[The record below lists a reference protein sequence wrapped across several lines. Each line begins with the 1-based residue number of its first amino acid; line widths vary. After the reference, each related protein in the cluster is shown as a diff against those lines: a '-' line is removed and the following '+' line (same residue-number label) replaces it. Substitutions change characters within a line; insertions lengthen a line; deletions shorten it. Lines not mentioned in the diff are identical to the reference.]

1 MSATEYKKIY
11 NNLYTIDERKELI
24 AQTIKALRENS
35 GYTQVELCEIIGINK
50 QTYNSYEK
58 GRSTPPA
65 EIIIRLSYLY
75 NIPTD
80 IILQKDNLLKSP
92 KVQEERID
100 QLSEEL
106 QELKEKA
113 KSSTSEDKEKI
124 NAFILGLEQML
135 NSLK

>member
-1 MSATEYKKIY
+1 MSATEYKKVY
-11 NNLYTIDERKELI
+11 NNLYTIDERKDLI
-24 AQTIKALRENS
+24 AQTIKALRENN
-35 GYTQVELCEIIGINK
+35 GYTQTELSEIIGINK

-58 GRSTPPA
+58 GRATPPA

-80 IILQKDNLLKSP
+80 IILQRDNLLKSP
-92 KVQEERID
+92 QVQAERID
-100 QLSEEL
+100 QLSNEL

-113 KSSTSEDKEKI
+113 KKGNSAEKEQI
-124 NAFILGLEQML
+124 NSFILGLEQML

>member
-1 MSATEYKKIY
+1 MSATEYKKVY
-11 NNLYTIDERKELI
+11 NNLYTIDERKDLI
-24 AQTIKALRENS
+24 AQTIKALRESN
-35 GYTQVELCEIIGINK
+35 GYTQTELSEIIGINK

-58 GRSTPPA
+58 GRATPPA

-80 IILQKDNLLKSP
+80 IILQRDNLLKSP
-92 KVQEERID
+92 QVQAERID
-100 QLSEEL
+100 QLSNEL

-113 KSSTSEDKEKI
+113 KTGNSADKEQI
-124 NAFILGLEQML
+124 NSFILGLEQML